1 VPPASANETTPTDSR
16 PLLEGRIK
24 VVKPARQAE
33 QIQKPVSAQG
43 QHRFA
48 RITQILNH
56 YALKVHRLLLD

>member
-43 QHRFA
+43 CYRFDNFTQ
-48 RITQILNH
+48 RINFCL
-56 YALKVHRLLLD
+56 VPGC